1 MSVLTNKDLIA
12 ALTPAEGADRLVVT
26 PILDPKQ
33 IGPASIDLRLG
44 PDIIAL
50 QKSRVAGLDLTS
62 MESRREIGRYARTI
76 HVGYHGK
83 FVLHPNTLVLGATL
97 EYLRVPD
104 HLFCSVE
111 GRSSLGRAGLIIATA
126 TSVQPGFR
134 GCITLEIE
142 NLGPVPITLF
152 PGLRIAQLVVFSGNP
167 GRPYQGQFRC
177 PTGPELGEIRSE
189 PDVIFFSSAPPQPRI
204 PGNR

>member
-1 MSVLTNKDLIA
+1 MSVLTHKELIA
-12 ALTPAEGADRLVVT
+12 ALTPAEPGADKLTVT
-26 PILDPKQ
+26 PILDPEQ

-50 QKSRVAGLDLTS
+50 QKSRVAGLDLTDP
-62 MESRREIGRYARTI
+62 ESRSDIARYARTI

-83 FVLHPNTLVLGATL
+83 FVLHPGTLVLGATL
-97 EYLRVPD
+97 EFLGVPTN
-104 HLFCSVE
+104 LFCSVE
-111 GRSSLGRAGLIIATA
+111 GRSSLGRTGLIIATA

-152 PGLRIAQLVVFSGNP
+152 PGIRIAQLVVFSGQP
-167 GRPYQGQFRC
+167 GIAYRGQFRC
-177 PTGPELGEIRSE
+177 PTGPEVGGIRSE
-189 PDVIFFSSAPPQPRI
+189 PDVDFFSSDPPR
-204 PGNR
+204 G

>member
-1 MSVLTNKDLIA
+1 MSVLTNQELVA
-12 ALTPAEGADRLVVT
+12 ALTPAEPGADRLIVT
-26 PILDPKQ
+26 PLLDPAQ

-50 QKSRVAGLDLTS
+50 HKSRVSGLDLTNPEFRS
-62 MESRREIGRYARTI
+62 DIARYARTI

-83 FVLHPNTLVLGATL
+83 FVLHPGTLVLGATL
-97 EYLRVPD
+97 EYLGVPN
-104 HLFCSVE
+104 HLFCTVE
-111 GRSSLGRAGLIIATA
+111 GRSSLGRTGLIIATA

-152 PGLRIAQLVVFSGNP
+152 PGLRIAQLVVFSGKP
-167 GRPYQGQFRC
+167 GRAYRGQFHC
-177 PTGPELGEIRSE
+177 PTGPELGRIRDE
-189 PDVIFFSSAPPQPRI
+189 ADVEFFSSTGFR
-204 PGNR
+204 

>member
-1 MSVLTNKDLIA
+1 VSVLTHQELIA
-12 ALTPAEGADRLVVT
+12 ALAREEDRLVVT

-50 QKSRVAGLDLTS
+50 QKSRVAGLDLTDGD
-62 MESRREIGRYARTI
+62 SRSEIARYARTI

-83 FVLHPNTLVLGATL
+83 FVLHPGTLVLGATL
-97 EYLRVPD
+97 EYLGVPK
-104 HLFCSVE
+104 HLFCTVE

-152 PGLRIAQLVVFSGNP
+152 PGLRIAQLVVFSGSP
-167 GRPYQGQFRC
+167 GRPYEGQFRC
-177 PTGPELGEIRSE
+177 PTGPELGMIRSE
-189 PDVIFFSSAPPQPRI
+189 PDVEFFSSDSPSS
-204 PGNR
+204 